1 VVVEWRVPAYL
12 PALKAVGAVTLAVL
26 GALFGDGPA
35 GYVFTGLAAVG
46 LAVAA
51 ARDLLARRRLAA
63 DPDGLTVVTGFAGTR
78 RVPWSEVER
87 IRVDVRRHL
96 GLSSELLEIDT
107 GEHLYLYA
115 GRELDAQVE
124 DVAARLTQLFDAAR
138 SPG

>member
-1 VVVEWRVPAYL
+1 MVEWRVPAHL
-12 PALKAVGAVTLAVL
+12 PVLKATGAVVLVAL
-26 GALFGDGPA
+26 GALYGDGPV
-35 GYVFTGLAAVG
+35 GYTFAGLAAAG

-63 DPDGLTVVTGFAGTR
+63 DSDGLTVVTGFAGTR

-96 GLSSELLEIDT
+96 GLSTELLEIDA
-107 GEHLYLYA
+107 GDHLYLYA
-115 GRELDAQVE
+115 GRELGVPVE
-124 DVAARLTQLFDAAR
+124 DVAARLTELYDAAR